1 MSAAV
6 QGRAAVP
13 STGLR
18 PSRQL
23 LVRYS
28 LVVIFLIL
36 VATFAMLRPDF
47 TDAGNVSKI
56 LRSASISGIM
66 FLGVTWVVAAGEI
79 DISFMEV
86 AALADMLAAGLVHA
100 GYGWT
105 LASVVGLGAGVGIG
119 LVNGLLVGTMR
130 LPALI
135 TTLATGGF
143 ARSMAAVIGA
153 GSSLEIGNAGFV
165 GRFVDTSFGF
175 LPAVAL
181 LTIALY
187 AIAWFVQERLVFGH
201 YLYAMEQNR
210 NAIVEAGVPARRLTL
225 LLYLISGMTAAIAG
239 VLLTASLDSGQPRI
253 GSSFFI
259 DGLTAVLLG
268 GMVIKF
274 GQPNVLGTLLAVLLL
289 AVLVSGTALLGW
301 SDWERDIVKGALLL
315 LGVVIVVRG
324 RGAPDARRMGGA
336 H

>member
-1 MSAAV
+1 MSSAAV
-6 QGRAAVP
+6 TSHALPTTRPPGRQWA
-13 STGLR
+13 
-18 PSRQL
+18 
-23 LVRYS
+23 VRYS
-28 LVVIFLIL
+28 LVIIFVLL
-36 VATFAMLRPDF
+36 VVAFAVLRPDF
-47 TDAGNVSKI
+47 VASGNVSKI

-66 FLGVTWVVAAGEI
+66 FLGVTWVIAAGEI

-86 AALADMLAAGLVHA
+86 AALSDMLVAGLVHA
-100 GYGWT
+100 GYGWPLGCCAGL
-105 LASVVGLGAGVGIG
+105 LAGIGIG
-119 LVNGLLVGTMR
+119 LVNGVLVGYMR
-130 LPALI
+130 LPSLI

-143 ARSMAAVIGA
+143 ARSMAAVIGL
-153 GSSLEIGNAGFV
+153 GSSLEIGDAGFV

-187 AIAWFVQERLVFGH
+187 ALAWFVQERLVFGH
-201 YLYAMEQNR
+201 YVYAMEQNR

-225 LLYLISGMTAAIAG
+225 ILYLIAGIAAAIAG
-239 VLLTASLDSGQPRI
+239 ILLTASLDSGQPRI
-253 GSSFFI
+253 GNSFFI

-301 SDWERDIVKGALLL
+301 ADWERDIVKGLLLL

-324 RGAPDARRMGGA
+324 RRSPTVGEMGGA